1 MCCFKHY
8 DSIYVYVLEKEIAP
22 HSSILTGM
30 TSETFHYVRKVGGS
44 GKGLKNG
51 DVFC

>member
-1 MCCFKHY
+1 MCNYYNFIICVIK
-8 DSIYVYVLEKEIAP
+8 V
-22 HSSILTGM
+22 TGM